1 AGYFFDLADFLSW
14 KASGSLARSQCT
26 ITCKWTYLAHKE
38 PGWQSDY
45 LQEVGIGDMVERG
58 SLPERA
64 SPVGTDVGPLTPEAA
79 KALGLTTRCH
89 VG

>member
-1 AGYFFDLADFLSW
+1 EMQTPKLMWLKRHLPNSWDKAGYFFDLADFLSW

-45 LQEVGIGDMVERG
+45 LQEVG
-58 SLPERA
+58 
-64 SPVGTDVGPLTPEAA
+64 
-79 KALGLTTRCH
+79 
-89 VG
+89 